1 MSAVARVQGQA
12 KVNLFLNV
20 FAERDP
26 DGYHALWTIFQ
37 RIDLADDVLIRV
49 GGSARSLDAEGP
61 AIPRDGL
68 GAVEKNLAYRA
79 AAAFLDQAGS
89 ALPRGFSIELTKNI
103 PVGGGLGGGSADA
116 GAVLR
121 ALNALAPSPL
131 SAEKLRAIAASLGS
145 DVPFLA
151 SELLTAQALGRGDR
165 FHPVPWTPPASPML
179 LVVPDF
185 PVATKDAYAWLDA
198 DRPTDNYGDVTGF
211 GAPHAFGGWDE
222 LARGANDFEP
232 VVEKRHPIL
241 REYRERLDAAGARLV
256 RMAGSG
262 STVFGIFDENVAMPT
277 SMGPSARVI
286 PTRIS
291 ARVVQV
297 EVLQ

>member
-1 MSAVARVQGQA
+1 MSPAARVMAQA

-20 FAERDP
+20 FAERDA
-26 DGYHALWTIFQ
+26 DGYHALWTVFQ
-37 RIDLADDVLIRV
+37 RIDLADAVVIRL
-49 GGSARSLDAEGP
+49 GGSARSLDAVGP
-61 AIPRDGL
+61 ALPRDGL
-68 GAVEKNLAYRA
+68 GPVERNLAYRA
-79 AAAFLDQAGS
+79 AAAFLEEAGS
-89 ALPRGFSIELTKNI
+89 ALPKGFSIELTKNI

-121 ALNALAPSPL
+121 ALNALSPNPL
-131 SAEKLRAIAASLGS
+131 PPQGLQTIAASLGS

-151 SELLTAQALGRGDR
+151 SELTTAQALGRGDR
-165 FHPVPWTPPASPML
+165 FHAVGWTPPPSPVL

-185 PVATKDAYAWLDA
+185 PVATKDAYGWLDA
-198 DRPTDNYGDVTGF
+198 DRPTDPYADATGF
-211 GAPHAFGGWDE
+211 GAPESFPGWAE

-232 VVEKRHPIL
+232 VVERRHPIL
-241 REYRERLDAAGARLV
+241 REYREKLAIAGARLV

-262 STVFGIFDENVAMPT
+262 STVFGIFDQNAALPT
-277 SMGPSARVI
+277 DMGPNARVI
-286 PTRIS
+286 ATRTS

>member
-1 MSAVARVQGQA
+1 MSAAARVQAQA

-20 FAERDP
+20 FAERDA
-26 DGYHALWTIFQ
+26 DGYHALWTVFQ
-37 RIDLADDVLIRV
+37 RIDLADDVVIRV
-49 GGSARSLDAEGP
+49 GGNTQSLDAAGP
-61 AIPRDGL
+61 ALPRDGL
-68 GAVEKNLAYRA
+68 GPVERNLAFRA
-79 AAAFLDQAGS
+79 AAAYLEDAGS
-89 ALPRGFSIELTKNI
+89 ALPSGFSIELTKNI

-121 ALNALAPSPL
+121 ALNALSPRPLAPNRL
-131 SAEKLRAIAASLGS
+131 QAIAASLGS

-151 SELLTAQALGRGDR
+151 SELVTAQALGRGDR
-165 FHPVPWTPPASPML
+165 FHPVGWDPASSPML

-198 DRPTDNYGDVTGF
+198 DRPTDTYGDVTGF
-211 GAPHAFGGWDE
+211 GVPDTFPGWAE
-222 LARGANDFEP
+222 LAQGANDFEP
-232 VVEKRHPIL
+232 VVERRHPVL
-241 REYRERLDAAGARLV
+241 REYRDRLRIAGARLA

-262 STVFGIFDENVAMPT
+262 STVFGIFDQNAALP
-277 SMGPSARVI
+277 SNMGPNARVI
-286 PTRIS
+286 ATRTS